1 MNDRAV
7 SLLDQYEIEVAG
19 TRKGRGAILCD
30 TDRGTL
36 IFKEYAGSP
45 QHLRVQDRLLRTI
58 AKKGLVEAEQL
69 IPTKEGEFFVK
80 DHDGISYILKTYR
93 EGRECNIR
101 EPEECLA
108 AIRQLAKLHLSTQ
121 EGLISGPGEERR
133 KTSDGTHGNQD
144 TDLLVTKAGES
155 FQGVEGA
162 LEKSKKPS
170 KEGWENCPGAVNDT
184 EAKQEDLASGGN
196 TKKEQEDPIGGE
208 NAEKKEE
215 DPAGGENAEKKV
227 ADPAGTENAVR
238 KEEREAELSPANVMA
253 EYEKRNRELRRIR
266 KFLLGRGQKT
276 WFEISLLG
284 CFDQFYDQAREAQE
298 GWKAYQNA
306 ARREDRLA
314 YCHGDYQ
321 YHNILLD
328 QKNWY
333 LINFERC
340 IKDDPVRDL
349 HLLLRKLLEKSGW
362 SAQLGEKLL
371 REYERIRPLSAISK
385 IDLYYRLSYPEK
397 FWKIANFYY
406 NSGKAWIPGKNLEK
420 LEKLLSQETEKKAF
434 LETVFRV

>member
-58 AKKGLVEAEQL
+58 AEKGLVEAEQL

-133 KTSDGTHGNQD
+133 KTTDGTHGDQD
-144 TDLLVTKAGES
+144 TDLLETKAGES
-155 FQGVEGA
+155 FQGVEGT

-170 KEGWENCPGAVNDT
+170 KEGWGNA
-184 EAKQEDLASGGN
+184 EAD
-196 TKKEQEDPIGGE
+196 QEDP
-208 NAEKKEE
+208 AS
-215 DPAGGENAEKKV
+215 
-227 ADPAGTENAVR
+227 TENTVR
-238 KEEREAELSPANVMA
+238 KEEQEAELPPANVMA

-306 ARREDRLA
+306 AQREDRLA

-328 QKNWY
+328 QKTWY

-371 REYERIRPLSAISK
+371 REYERIRPLSAISR

>member
-69 IPTKEGEFFVK
+69 LSTKEGEFFVK

-101 EPEECLA
+101 ESEECLA

-121 EGLISGPGEERR
+121 EGLISGPGEESR
-133 KTSDGTHGNQD
+133 KTSDGTHGDQD
-144 TDLLVTKAGES
+144 SGSLAAKAGES
-155 FQGVEGA
+155 LQGVEA
-162 LEKSKKPS
+162 VLEKSKRPS
-170 KEGWENCPGAVNDT
+170 EEGWENCPGAVNDT
-184 EAKQEDLASGGN
+184 EAKQED
-196 TKKEQEDPIGGE
+196 PVGGE
-208 NAEKKEE
+208 NAEKEE
-215 DPAGGENAEKKV
+215 E
-227 ADPAGTENAVR
+227 DPAGTENTVR
-238 KEEREAELSPANVMA
+238 KEEREAELPPANVMA

-266 KFLLGRGQKT
+266 KFLLGRSQKT

-306 ARREDRLA
+306 ARREDCLS

-321 YHNILLD
+321 YHNILFD
-328 QKNWY
+328 QKAWY

>member
-58 AKKGLVEAEQL
+58 AEKGLVEAEQL
-69 IPTKEGEFFVK
+69 IPTKEGEFSVK
-80 DHDGISYILKTYR
+80 DHDGISYILKIYR

-108 AIRQLAKLHLSTQ
+108 AVRQLAKLHLGTQ
-121 EGLISGPGEERR
+121 EGLTSEPWEGRKPPKDVGP
-133 KTSDGTHGNQD
+133 
-144 TDLLVTKAGES
+144 
-155 FQGVEGA
+155 
-162 LEKSKKPS
+162 
-170 KEGWENCPGAVNDT
+170 
-184 EAKQEDLASGGN
+184 
-196 TKKEQEDPIGGE
+196 EQESLE
-208 NAEKKEE
+208 AE
-215 DPAGGENAEKKV
+215 D
-227 ADPAGTENAVR
+227 NAVR
-238 KEEREAELSPANVMA
+238 RNEIEAELPPIDIMT

-266 KFLLGRGQKT
+266 KFLLGRSQKT

-284 CFDQFYDQAREAQE
+284 CFDQFYDQAKEAQE

-306 ARREDRLA
+306 AQREDRLS

-328 QKNWY
+328 QKTWY

-371 REYERIRPLSAISK
+371 REYERIRPLSAISR

>member
-121 EGLISGPGEERR
+121 EGLISGPGEESR
-133 KTSDGTHGNQD
+133 KTSDGTYGDQD
-144 TDLLVTKAGES
+144 SGSLAAKAGES
-155 FQGVEGA
+155 LQGVEA
-162 LEKSKKPS
+162 VLEKSKRPS
-170 KEGWENCPGAVNDT
+170 EEGWENCPGAVNDT
-184 EAKQEDLASGGN
+184 EAKQEDS
-196 TKKEQEDPIGGE
+196 
-208 NAEKKEE
+208 
-215 DPAGGENAEKKV
+215 AGGENAEKEEE
-227 ADPAGTENAVR
+227 DPAGTENTVR
-238 KEEREAELSPANVMA
+238 KEEREAKLPPANVMA

-266 KFLLGRGQKT
+266 KFLLGRSQKT

-306 ARREDRLA
+306 AQREDRLA

-371 REYERIRPLSAISK
+371 REYERIRPLSAISR

>member
-58 AKKGLVEAEQL
+58 DKKGLVEAEQL
-69 IPTKEGEFFVK
+69 IPTKEGEFSVK

-121 EGLISGPGEERR
+121 EGLISGPGEERS
-133 KTSDGTHGNQD
+133 KTSDGTYGDQD
-144 TDLLVTKAGES
+144 SGSLAAKAGES
-155 FQGVEGA
+155 LQGVEGA

-170 KEGWENCPGAVNDT
+170 KEGWGNCPGAVNDT
-184 EAKQEDLASGGN
+184 EAKQED
-196 TKKEQEDPIGGE
+196 
-208 NAEKKEE
+208 
-215 DPAGGENAEKKV
+215 PAGGENAEKEEE
-227 ADPAGTENAVR
+227 DPAGTENSVR
-238 KEEREAELSPANVMA
+238 KEEREAELPPANVMA

-266 KFLLGRGQKT
+266 KFLLGRSQKT

-371 REYERIRPLSAISK
+371 REYERIRSLSAISR

>member
-58 AKKGLVEAEQL
+58 AQKGLVEAEQL
-69 IPTKEGEFFVK
+69 LPTKEGEFFVK

-133 KTSDGTHGNQD
+133 KTSDGTHGDQD
-144 TDLLVTKAGES
+144 SGSLAAKAGES
-155 FQGVEGA
+155 LQGVEA
-162 LEKSKKPS
+162 VLEKSKRPS
-170 KEGWENCPGAVNDT
+170 EEGWENCPGAVNDT
-184 EAKQEDLASGGN
+184 EAQQEDPVGGGN
-196 TKKEQEDPIGGE
+196 AEKEQEDP
-208 NAEKKEE
+208 AS
-215 DPAGGENAEKKV
+215 
-227 ADPAGTENAVR
+227 TENTVR
-238 KEEREAELSPANVMA
+238 KEEQEAELPPANVMA

-266 KFLLGRGQKT
+266 KFLLGRSQKT

-371 REYERIRPLSAISK
+371 REYERIRPLSAISR

>member
-58 AKKGLVEAEQL
+58 AQKGLVEAEQL
-69 IPTKEGEFFVK
+69 LPTKEGEFFVK

-133 KTSDGTHGNQD
+133 KTSDGTHGDQD
-144 TDLLVTKAGES
+144 SGSLAAKAGES
-155 FQGVEGA
+155 LQGVEA
-162 LEKSKKPS
+162 VLEKSKRPS
-170 KEGWENCPGAVNDT
+170 EEGWENCPGAVNDT
-184 EAKQEDLASGGN
+184 EAQQEDPVGGGN
-196 TKKEQEDPIGGE
+196 AEKEQEDP
-208 NAEKKEE
+208 AS
-215 DPAGGENAEKKV
+215 
-227 ADPAGTENAVR
+227 TENTVR
-238 KEEREAELSPANVMA
+238 KEEQEAELPPANVMA

-266 KFLLGRGQKT
+266 KFLLGRSQKT

-371 REYERIRPLSAISK
+371 REYERIRPLSAISR

-406 NSGKAWIPGKNLEK
+406 NSRKAWIPGKNLEK

>member
-19 TRKGRGAILCD
+19 THKGRGAILCD

-36 IFKEYAGSP
+36 IFKEYSGSP

-101 EPEECLA
+101 ELEECLA

-121 EGLISGPGEERR
+121 EGLISGPGEESR
-133 KTSDGTHGNQD
+133 KTSDGTYGDQD
-144 TDLLVTKAGES
+144 SGSLAPKAGES
-155 FQGVEGA
+155 LQGVEA
-162 LEKSKKPS
+162 VLEKSKRPS
-170 KEGWENCPGAVNDT
+170 EEGWENCPGAVNDT
-184 EAKQEDLASGGN
+184 EAKQEDPVGGEYAE
-196 TKKEQEDPIGGE
+196 KKEADSVGGE
-208 NAEKKEE
+208 NAEKEE
-215 DPAGGENAEKKV
+215 E
-227 ADPAGTENAVR
+227 DPAGTENTVR
-238 KEEREAELSPANVMA
+238 KEEREAKLPPANVMA

-266 KFLLGRGQKT
+266 KFLLGRSQKT

-298 GWKAYQNA
+298 GWKTYQNA
-306 ARREDRLA
+306 AQREDRLA

-371 REYERIRPLSAISK
+371 REYERIRPLSAISR